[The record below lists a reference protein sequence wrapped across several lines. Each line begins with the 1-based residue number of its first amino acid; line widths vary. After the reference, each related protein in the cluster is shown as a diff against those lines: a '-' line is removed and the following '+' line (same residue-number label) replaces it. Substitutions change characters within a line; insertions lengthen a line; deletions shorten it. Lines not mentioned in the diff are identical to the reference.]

1 MATLKGFSALPADTF
16 APGPQSGQF
25 ITGNTNDRTIPFSS
39 QPVQG
44 FSGVQ
49 AADAQGDFWFLAD
62 NGYGAKNNSADFL
75 LRIYQ
80 VKPNFNGNAT
90 GDSSAT
96 VGKFIQLS
104 DPDKKLPF
112 KITND
117 STIDRQL
124 TGADLDPESFVLA
137 QDGTIWVGDEFGPY
151 LLHFDSTGKLLE
163 APISTPNPTKF
174 NTLNGQAPL
183 VIGHRGASGE
193 LPEHTLEAYKL
204 AIERDA
210 DFIEPDLVATKD
222 GVLIARHEPNI
233 IATTDVSK
241 RPEFAD
247 RKKKMLVDGEEEE
260 GFFVSDFTL
269 AEIKTLRAIMPQDYR
284 TKEFDGKFQ
293 IPTFEE
299 VINLVQQ
306 VEKDTGKKIGIY
318 PETKHP
324 TYHDNLKLSLEEPLI
339 ATLLKTGF
347 TAADRIFIQSFE
359 TSNLKELNK
368 TLLPA
373 AGLKDIPLVQLLD
386 AKDIKPDG
394 TLDEAQPY
402 DLQVKGDSRTY
413 ADLRTPAGLAEIKT
427 YAAGIG
433 PWKTMIVPSKQVDA
447 DQDGKPDDLNKDG
460 IITYGD
466 RMTLPPTS
474 LVSDAH
480 AAGLQVHPYTFRN
493 EPRFLPQ
500 DYQGNPNKEF
510 EQFINLGVD
519 AYFTDFPGTGDQVRD
534 QFANKLVQ
542 SPDNPNL
549 VASNIG
555 GSGGFEG
562 LAINPSQN
570 KLYPLLEKTVV
581 GDPAGTLRLYEFDL
595 ATRQYADRFQ
605 VYPLNNPSH
614 AIGDLTAI
622 NDHEYLV
629 IERDNAQGDAAQF
642 KKIFKIDITKTNAQ
656 GQLQKE
662 EVVDLL
668 NIQDPQDL
676 NKDGQTNYRMPFVT
690 IENVLVADANTILV
704 ANDNNYPFSTGRPPA
719 IDNSEI
725 VKITL
730 DKPLNLDPRIGIN
743 PQGSKPPQTTTSPI
757 RFAQFN
763 ASLNRNAAG
772 QLINDLSNPAISD
785 SRAPG
790 ATTNNPNRDQSLR
803 IQQAKNFA
811 EIIQRNNADVLLI
824 NEFDY
829 DPVNPTAAVKLLR
842 DNFLKVGQNGASPV
856 DYPYFYIAPVN
867 TGIPS
872 GLDLNNNGAA
882 VTDIID
888 GIGAAGYGDDAF
900 GFGNFPGQFGM
911 LLLSKYPID
920 TANVRTFQNF
930 RWQDMPGNLLTND
943 PTTDDPATPINEN
956 LKGFYSDEEIAQLR
970 LSSKSHWDVPIL
982 VNGQTI
988 HALVSHPT
996 PPVFD
1001 GTEDRNGKR
1010 NYDEIRF
1017 WSDYVTSGQGNYIYD
1032 DRGQKGGI
1040 AKDASFVIM
1049 GDQNADPNDG
1059 DSYNNAIQQLLKNPS
1074 INDSNIPTSA
1084 GGPQQAAL
1092 QGQNNATQKGNPAFD
1107 TADFADS
1114 GTNPGNLRTDYILPS
1129 TNLRS
1134 VDSGV
1139 YWPLEN
1145 DPAFPPVG
1153 KFDPALPGGHLTSDH
1168 RLVYTD
1174 LQMDKPM
1181 NTPPPPPASFLGQQ
1195 IYQTGFT
1202 PDGAAGSI
1210 DGQPVP
1216 LGGLSGVTYDAAN
1229 QRFLAISDDRSQ
1241 NGPARFYTFTLDP
1254 TKLSTNGVNFTNVT
1268 ALRDAQGKTFA
1279 LNSLDPEGIA
1289 LTNKGTIFVSSEGEV
1304 NPNSGRVTDPFIKE
1318 FNLTTGQEV
1327 RSLPI
1332 PTKFRPVVADTNG
1345 NGKIDTGDTQQSG
1358 VRNNLAFESLTIS
1371 PNQKN
1376 LYTATEEAL
1385 LQDGATANDT
1395 TGTRSRIIRYDL
1407 ATGKPAQEFIYVTD
1421 PIAKPANPIDGAKNN
1436 GLVDLLA
1443 IDNQGT
1449 LLALERSFSVGSGNT
1464 IKIYQVTLPGAT
1476 DVKSIE
1482 GLSSLSAEQLAQLQ
1496 PAQKKLLLNLDDLK
1510 LEKGLD
1516 NIEGLT
1522 FGPPLPDGRRS
1533 IVLVSDN
1540 NFSDRQFTQILS
1552 IGADLTSTAPPKQPA
1567 PQLTTYDFP
1576 TLPKIGTTS
1585 DGQDIALGGF
1595 SGLSFRGT
1603 AANGNLKFVANT
1615 DRGPNGDSSG
1625 ANRPFALPNFQPEIV
1640 NFEFNRR
1647 TGQIAITERL
1657 GLKGSDGKPLTG
1669 LPNLQAGERG
1679 TAFTDEVPV
1688 DLKNQKLANDPLG
1701 GDFEG
1706 IAVAKNGDYWLVD
1719 EYRPAIYQFNKSGQL
1734 LDRFIP
1740 QGTTTAPSPDLPAGS
1755 LGKEVLP
1762 AVYAQRR
1769 TNRGF
1774 EAVALDG
1781 NKLYAFM
1788 QSAIDNPDTTGD
1800 TNSRNSRNLR
1810 ILEFDVKTKQVTGEY
1825 LYVLEG
1831 LKDTDKIG
1839 DAVALGNNKFAVVE
1853 RDDNATASGNK
1864 LIFQIDLAKATNINN
1879 PANFQLPTGKTIEQL
1894 SPAELATAGI
1904 VPVSKKSIANAAQL
1918 GYTGVEKLEGL
1929 ALVAPNTLALL
1940 NDNDFGVTDT
1950 QNNPDGSITLTID
1963 QTPTKL
1969 GFLKLP
1975 ENIANPSFAQGGGSR
1990 DSLYSGM
1997 NDQVFA
2003 GAGNDYIK
2011 ASQDRNEL
2019 EARTNPFITANDIL
2033 PRFDNFSL
2041 SGIGNTQQLADLLGT
2056 QPGMNA
2062 PLELGNQQLPMP
2074 FGMQSNS
2081 QISKI

>member
-25 ITGNTNDRTIPFSS
+25 ITGNTNDRSTPFSS

-49 AADAQGDFWFLAD
+49 AADAQGNFWFLAD
-62 NGYGAKNNSADFL
+62 NGYGTKNNSADFL

-90 GDSSAT
+90 GDSSVT
-96 VGKFIQLS
+96 VGNFIQLS
-104 DPDKKLPF
+104 DPDKKLSF

-124 TGADLDPESFVLA
+124 TGADLDVESLVLA
-137 QDGTIWVGDEFGPY
+137 KDGTIWVGDEFGPY

-163 APISTPNPTKF
+163 APINTPNPTKF
-174 NTLNGQAPL
+174 NTLNGQPPL

-204 AIERDA
+204 AIERGA
-210 DFIEPDLVATKD
+210 DFIEPDLVSTKD

-247 RKKKMLVDGEEEE
+247 RQKKMLVDGKEEE
-260 GFFVSDFTL
+260 GFFASDFTL

-306 VEKDTGKKIGIY
+306 VEKDTGKKTGIY

-324 TYHDNLKLSLEEPLI
+324 TYHDDLKLSLEEPLI

-359 TSNLKELNK
+359 TSNLQELNQN
-368 TLLPA
+368 LLPA
-373 AGLKDIPLVQLLD
+373 AGLQGIPLVQLLD

-394 TLDEAQPY
+394 TLEESQPY

-466 RMTLPPTS
+466 RVTLPPTS

-493 EPRFLPQ
+493 EARFLPQ

-562 LAINPSQN
+562 LAINASQN

-595 ATRQYADRFQ
+595 ATGQYADRFQ
-605 VYPLNNPSH
+605 VYQLSNPSH

-629 IERDNAQGDAAQF
+629 IERDNGQGDAAQF
-642 KKIFKIDITKTNAQ
+642 KKIFKIDITKTDAQ
-656 GQLQKE
+656 GRLQKE

-676 NKDGQTNYRMPFVT
+676 NKDGQTNYKMPFTT
-690 IENVLVADANTILV
+690 IENVLVVDANTILV
-704 ANDNNYPFSTGRPPA
+704 ANDNNYPFSLGRPPM
-719 IDNSEI
+719 IDNTEI
-725 VKITL
+725 VQITL
-730 DKPLNLDPRIGIN
+730 DQPLNVDPRLGIKTAGSKN
-743 PQGSKPPQTTTSPI
+743 PGNMLSKPPGS
-757 RFAQFN
+757 
-763 ASLNRNAAG
+763 S
-772 QLINDLSNPAISD
+772 
-785 SRAPG
+785 
-790 ATTNNPNRDQSLR
+790 
-803 IQQAKNFA
+803 
-811 EIIQRNNADVLLI
+811 
-824 NEFDY
+824 
-829 DPVNPTAAVKLLR
+829 
-842 DNFLKVGQNGASPV
+842 
-856 DYPYFYIAPVN
+856 
-867 TGIPS
+867 
-872 GLDLNNNGAA
+872 A
-882 VTDIID
+882 VTT
-888 GIGAAGYGDDAF
+888 
-900 GFGNFPGQFGM
+900 
-911 LLLSKYPID
+911 L
-920 TANVRTFQNF
+920 
-930 RWQDMPGNLLTND
+930 
-943 PTTDDPATPINEN
+943 
-956 LKGFYSDEEIAQLR
+956 
-970 LSSKSHWDVPIL
+970 
-982 VNGQTI
+982 
-988 HALVSHPT
+988 
-996 PPVFD
+996 
-1001 GTEDRNGKR
+1001 
-1010 NYDEIRF
+1010 
-1017 WSDYVTSGQGNYIYD
+1017 
-1032 DRGQKGGI
+1032 
-1040 AKDASFVIM
+1040 
-1049 GDQNADPNDG
+1049 
-1059 DSYNNAIQQLLKNPS
+1059 
-1074 INDSNIPTSA
+1074 
-1084 GGPQQAAL
+1084 
-1092 QGQNNATQKGNPAFD
+1092 
-1107 TADFADS
+1107 
-1114 GTNPGNLRTDYILPS
+1114 
-1129 TNLRS
+1129 
-1134 VDSGV
+1134 
-1139 YWPLEN
+1139 
-1145 DPAFPPVG
+1145 
-1153 KFDPALPGGHLTSDH
+1153 
-1168 RLVYTD
+1168 
-1174 LQMDKPM
+1174 
-1181 NTPPPPPASFLGQQ
+1181 LGQQ
-1195 IYQTGFT
+1195 IYPTGFV
-1202 PDGAAGSI
+1202 PSGAAGSI

-1216 LGGLSGVTYDAAN
+1216 FGGLSGVTYDAAN

-1254 TKLSTNGVNFTNVT
+1254 TKLGTNGVNFTNVT

-1279 LNSLDPEGIA
+1279 INSLDPEGIA
-1289 LTNKGTIFVSSEGEV
+1289 VTNKGTVFVSSEGEV
-1304 NPNSGRVTDPFIKE
+1304 NPSNGRITDPFVKE
-1318 FNLTTGQEV
+1318 FNLTTGQEI

-1332 PTKFRPVVADTNG
+1332 PTKFRPVVTDTNG

-1385 LQDGATANDT
+1385 LQDGATASDT

-1407 ATGKPAQEFIYVTD
+1407 ATGKPAQEFMYVTD
-1421 PIAKPANPIDGAKNN
+1421 PIAKPANPLDGAKNN

-1476 DVKSIE
+1476 DVQSIE
-1482 GLSSLSAEQLAQLQ
+1482 ALSSLSPEQLMQLQ
-1496 PAQKKLLLNLDDLK
+1496 PAQKKLLLNLDDLQ

-1516 NIEGLT
+1516 NVEGLT
-1522 FGPPLPDGRRS
+1522 FGPTLPDGRRS

-1540 NFSDRQFTQILS
+1540 NFSDRQFTQILA
-1552 IGADLTSTAPPKQPA
+1552 IGADLTPATPPKQTT

-1585 DGQDIALGGF
+1585 DGQDISLGGF
-1595 SGLSFRGT
+1595 SGLSFRGL
-1603 AANGNLKFVANT
+1603 AANGNLQFVANT

-1657 GLKGSDGKPLTG
+1657 GLKGPDGKPLTG

-1679 TAFTDEVPV
+1679 TAYTDEVPV

-1706 IAVAKNGDYWLVD
+1706 ITVAKNGDYWLVD

-1740 QGTTTAPSPDLPAGS
+1740 QGTAAAPSPDLPAGS

-1810 ILEFDVKTKQVTGEY
+1810 ILEFDIKTKQVTGEY

-1831 LKDTDKIG
+1831 LQDTDKIG

-1853 RDDNATASGNK
+1853 RDDNDTASGNK
-1864 LIFQIDLAKATNINN
+1864 LIFQIDLTKATNINN

-1904 VPVSKKSIANAAQL
+1904 IPVNKKSIANAAQL
-1918 GYTGVEKLEGL
+1918 GYTGVAKLEGL
-1929 ALVAPNTLALL
+1929 ALVAPNTLALI
-1940 NDNDFGVTDT
+1940 NDNDFGITGT
-1950 QNNPDGSITLTID
+1950 QSNPDGSIKLTID

-1975 ENIANPSFAQGGGSR
+1975 ENIANPLLAKGSGSR
-1990 DSLYSGM
+1990 DSLYFGM

-2011 ASQDRNEL
+2011 AGQDRNEL
-2019 EARTNPFITANDIL
+2019 DGRTDPFITANDIL
-2033 PRFDNFSL
+2033 SRSSNDTKDFLPRSDNFFL
-2041 SGIGNTQQLADLLGT
+2041 SGIGNAQQFADLPGV
-2056 QPGMNA
+2056 QPGMNS
-2062 PLELGNQQLPMP
+2062 PIELGNQQLPMP
-2074 FGMQSNS
+2074 LGMPSNS
-2081 QISKI
+2081 NSSKI

>member
-16 APGPQSGQF
+16 APGPPSGQF

-49 AADAQGDFWFLAD
+49 AADAQGNFWFLAD
-62 NGYGAKNNSADFL
+62 NGYGAKSNSADFL

-80 VKPNFNGNAT
+80 VKPNFSGSAA
-90 GDSSAT
+90 GDGSVT
-96 VGKFIQLS
+96 VGNFIQLS
-104 DPDKKLPF
+104 DPDRKLPF
-112 KITND
+112 EITND
-117 STIDRQL
+117 SMIDRPL
-124 TGADLDPESFVLA
+124 TGADLDVESLVLA
-137 QDGTIWVGDEFGPY
+137 KDGTIWVGDEFGPY

-163 APISTPNPTKF
+163 APVVTPNPVKF

-204 AIERDA
+204 AIERGA
-210 DFIEPDLVATKD
+210 DFIEPDLVSTKD

-247 RKKKMLVDGEEEE
+247 RQKKMLVDGKEEE

-269 AEIKTLRAIMPQDYR
+269 AEIKTLRAIMPQDFR
-284 TKEFDGKFQ
+284 TKEFDGQFQ

-306 VEKDTGKKIGIY
+306 VEKDTGKKTGIY

-324 TYHDNLKLSLEEPLI
+324 TYHDDLKLSLEEPLI

-359 TSNLKELNK
+359 TSNLKELNQA
-368 TLLPA
+368 LLPA
-373 AGLKDIPLVQLLD
+373 AGLKDIPLLQLLD

-402 DLQVKGDSRTY
+402 DLQVSGDQRTY

-466 RMTLPPTS
+466 RVTLPPTS
-474 LVSDAH
+474 LVQDAH

-493 EPRFLPQ
+493 EARFLPQ

-542 SPDNPNL
+542 SPDSPNL

-562 LAINPSQN
+562 LAINASQN

-581 GDPAGTLRLYEFDL
+581 GDPSGTLRLYEFDL

-605 VYPLNNPSH
+605 VYRLNNPSH

-629 IERDNAQGDAAQF
+629 IERDNGQGDAAQF
-642 KKIFKIDITKTNAQ
+642 KKIFKIDITKIDAQ
-656 GQLQKE
+656 GNVQKE
-662 EVVDLL
+662 EIVDLL
-668 NIQDPQDL
+668 NIADPQDL
-676 NKDGQTNYRMPFVT
+676 NKDGQTNYKMPFVT
-690 IENVLVADANTILV
+690 IENVLVVDANTILV
-704 ANDNNYPFSTGRPPA
+704 ANDNNYPFSSGRPPM
-719 IDNSEI
+719 IDNTEI
-725 VKITL
+725 VQITL
-730 DKPLNLDPRIGIN
+730 DQPLNIDPRLAIKNKN
-743 PQGSKPPQTTTSPI
+743 PDNMPPKPPGT
-757 RFAQFN
+757 
-763 ASLNRNAAG
+763 
-772 QLINDLSNPAISD
+772 
-785 SRAPG
+785 
-790 ATTNNPNRDQSLR
+790 
-803 IQQAKNFA
+803 
-811 EIIQRNNADVLLI
+811 
-824 NEFDY
+824 
-829 DPVNPTAAVKLLR
+829 
-842 DNFLKVGQNGASPV
+842 
-856 DYPYFYIAPVN
+856 
-867 TGIPS
+867 
-872 GLDLNNNGAA
+872 GAA
-882 VTDIID
+882 PT
-888 GIGAAGYGDDAF
+888 
-900 GFGNFPGQFGM
+900 
-911 LLLSKYPID
+911 LLS
-920 TANVRTFQNF
+920 
-930 RWQDMPGNLLTND
+930 
-943 PTTDDPATPINEN
+943 
-956 LKGFYSDEEIAQLR
+956 
-970 LSSKSHWDVPIL
+970 
-982 VNGQTI
+982 
-988 HALVSHPT
+988 
-996 PPVFD
+996 
-1001 GTEDRNGKR
+1001 
-1010 NYDEIRF
+1010 
-1017 WSDYVTSGQGNYIYD
+1017 
-1032 DRGQKGGI
+1032 
-1040 AKDASFVIM
+1040 
-1049 GDQNADPNDG
+1049 
-1059 DSYNNAIQQLLKNPS
+1059 
-1074 INDSNIPTSA
+1074 
-1084 GGPQQAAL
+1084 
-1092 QGQNNATQKGNPAFD
+1092 
-1107 TADFADS
+1107 
-1114 GTNPGNLRTDYILPS
+1114 
-1129 TNLRS
+1129 
-1134 VDSGV
+1134 
-1139 YWPLEN
+1139 
-1145 DPAFPPVG
+1145 
-1153 KFDPALPGGHLTSDH
+1153 
-1168 RLVYTD
+1168 
-1174 LQMDKPM
+1174 
-1181 NTPPPPPASFLGQQ
+1181 QQ
-1195 IYQTGFT
+1195 IYPTGLMPT
-1202 PDGAAGSI
+1202 GAAGSI

-1241 NGPARFYTFTLDP
+1241 NGSARFYTFTLDP
-1254 TKLSTNGVNFTNVT
+1254 TQPNSVNFTNVT

-1289 LTNKGTIFVSSEGEV
+1289 VTNQGTIFVSSEGEV
-1304 NPNSGRVTDPFIKE
+1304 NPGSGRVTDPFIKE
-1318 FNLTTGQEV
+1318 FNLTTGQEI

-1332 PTKFRPVVADTNG
+1332 PAKFRPVVADTNG
-1345 NGKIDTGDTQQSG
+1345 NGQVDAGDTQKSG

-1385 LQDGATANDT
+1385 FQDGATASD

-1407 ATGKPAQEFIYVTD
+1407 TTGQPAQEFIYVTD
-1421 PIAKPANPIDGAKNN
+1421 PIAQPANPVDGAKNN

-1476 DVKSIE
+1476 DVRSIAAL
-1482 GLSSLSAEQLAQLQ
+1482 GSLSPEQLAQLQ

-1510 LEKGLD
+1510 LDKGLD

-1522 FGPPLPDGRRS
+1522 FGPPLADGRRS

-1552 IGADLTSTAPPKQPA
+1552 IAADVAPSDLPNKPL

-1585 DGQDIALGGF
+1585 DGQDISLGGF

-1603 AANGNLKFVANT
+1603 AANGNLRFVANT

-1625 ANRPFALPNFQPEIV
+1625 ANRPFALPSFQPEIV
-1640 NFEFNRR
+1640 NFELDRR
-1647 TGQIAITERL
+1647 TGRIAITERL
-1657 GLKGSDGKPLTG
+1657 GLKRPDGQPLTG
-1669 LPNLQAGERG
+1669 LPNLQSGERG
-1679 TAFTDEVPV
+1679 TAYTDEIPV

-1719 EYRPAIYQFNKSGQL
+1719 EYRPAIYQFNKSGRL

-1740 QGTTTAPSPDLPAGS
+1740 QGTAAAPSPDLPAGS
-1755 LGKEVLP
+1755 LGQEVLP

-1774 EAVALDG
+1774 EAVALEG

-1800 TNSRNSRNLR
+1800 TNSRNSLNLR
-1810 ILEFDVKTKQVTGEY
+1810 ILEFDIQTKQAIGEY

-1839 DAVALGNNKFAVVE
+1839 DAVSLGNKKIAVVE
-1853 RDDNATASGNK
+1853 RDDNDTASSNK
-1864 LIFQIDLAKATNINN
+1864 LIFQIDLATATNINN
-1879 PANFQLPTGKTIEQL
+1879 PANFQLPAGKTIEQL
-1894 SPAELATAGI
+1894 SLSELEAAGI
-1904 VPVSKKSIANAAQL
+1904 VPVNKQQLANAAQL
-1918 GYTGVEKLEGL
+1918 GYTGVAKLEGL
-1929 ALVAPNTLALL
+1929 ALVAPNTLALI
-1940 NDNDFGVTDT
+1940 NDNDFGITAT
-1950 QNNPDGSITLTID
+1950 QNNPDGSIKLTID
-1963 QTPTKL
+1963 QTPTRL

-1975 ENIANPSFAQGGGSR
+1975 ENIATPNPRSMDTLINPGNQLFRRSNGDR
-1990 DSLYSGM
+1990 DLLSAGI
-1997 NDQVFA
+1997 NEQVFA
-2003 GAGNDYIK
+2003 GAGNDYIT
-2011 ASQDRNEL
+2011 ASQDINKLDGGTDLFALAKDRPSRDSN
-2019 EARTNPFITANDIL
+2019 TSMDFS
-2033 PRFDNFSL
+2033 PRRDNFSS
-2041 SGIGNTQQLADLLGT
+2041 SGISNPQEFANLPLFQQSANMAIDLLFP
-2056 QPGMNA
+2056 QHF
-2062 PLELGNQQLPMP
+2062 LQLVAGFPKRINL
-2074 FGMQSNS
+2074 SES
-2081 QISKI
+2081 L

>member
-16 APGPQSGQF
+16 APGSQSGQF
-25 ITGNTNDRTIPFSS
+25 ITGNTNDRTIPFNS

-49 AADAQGDFWFLAD
+49 AADAQGNFWFLAD
-62 NGYGAKNNSADFL
+62 NGYGTKNNSADFL

-80 VKPNFNGNAT
+80 VKPNFSGNAT
-90 GDSSAT
+90 GDSSAI
-96 VGKFIQLS
+96 VGNFIQLS

-124 TGADLDPESFVLA
+124 TGADLDVESLVLA
-137 QDGTIWVGDEFGPY
+137 KDGTIWVGDEFGPY

-163 APISTPNPTKF
+163 APITTPNPTKF

-204 AIERDA
+204 AIERGA

-247 RKKKMLVDGEEEE
+247 RKKKMLVDGQEEE

-359 TSNLKELNK
+359 TSNLKELHK
-368 TLLPA
+368 ALLPA
-373 AGLKDIPLVQLLD
+373 AGLQDIPLVQLLD

-433 PWKTMIVPSKQVDA
+433 PWKTMIVPSKQMDA

-466 RMTLPPTS
+466 RVTLPPTS

-555 GSGGFEG
+555 NSGGFEG
-562 LAINPSQN
+562 MAINPSQN

-605 VYPLNNPSH
+605 VYQLSNPSH

-642 KKIFKIDITKTNAQ
+642 KKIFKIDINKTDAQ

-690 IENVLVADANTILV
+690 IENVLVADANTILI
-704 ANDNNYPFSTGRPPA
+704 ANDNNYPFSTGRPPM
-719 IDNSEI
+719 IDNTEI
-725 VKITL
+725 VQIAL
-730 DKPLNLDPRIGIN
+730 NQPLNVDPRLGKAVDAKN
-743 PQGSKPPQTTTSPI
+743 SMPPKPQGNST
-757 RFAQFN
+757 
-763 ASLNRNAAG
+763 
-772 QLINDLSNPAISD
+772 
-785 SRAPG
+785 AP
-790 ATTNNPNRDQSLR
+790 TL
-803 IQQAKNFA
+803 
-811 EIIQRNNADVLLI
+811 
-824 NEFDY
+824 
-829 DPVNPTAAVKLLR
+829 
-842 DNFLKVGQNGASPV
+842 
-856 DYPYFYIAPVN
+856 
-867 TGIPS
+867 
-872 GLDLNNNGAA
+872 
-882 VTDIID
+882 
-888 GIGAAGYGDDAF
+888 
-900 GFGNFPGQFGM
+900 
-911 LLLSKYPID
+911 
-920 TANVRTFQNF
+920 
-930 RWQDMPGNLLTND
+930 
-943 PTTDDPATPINEN
+943 
-956 LKGFYSDEEIAQLR
+956 
-970 LSSKSHWDVPIL
+970 
-982 VNGQTI
+982 
-988 HALVSHPT
+988 
-996 PPVFD
+996 
-1001 GTEDRNGKR
+1001 
-1010 NYDEIRF
+1010 
-1017 WSDYVTSGQGNYIYD
+1017 
-1032 DRGQKGGI
+1032 
-1040 AKDASFVIM
+1040 
-1049 GDQNADPNDG
+1049 
-1059 DSYNNAIQQLLKNPS
+1059 
-1074 INDSNIPTSA
+1074 
-1084 GGPQQAAL
+1084 
-1092 QGQNNATQKGNPAFD
+1092 
-1107 TADFADS
+1107 
-1114 GTNPGNLRTDYILPS
+1114 
-1129 TNLRS
+1129 
-1134 VDSGV
+1134 
-1139 YWPLEN
+1139 
-1145 DPAFPPVG
+1145 
-1153 KFDPALPGGHLTSDH
+1153 
-1168 RLVYTD
+1168 
-1174 LQMDKPM
+1174 
-1181 NTPPPPPASFLGQQ
+1181 LGQQ

-1210 DGQPVP
+1210 NGQPVP

-1279 LNSLDPEGIA
+1279 LNSVDPEGIA
-1289 LTNKGTIFVSSEGEV
+1289 LTNKGSIFVSSEGEV

-1345 NGKIDTGDTQQSG
+1345 NGKIDPGDTQQSG

-1421 PIAKPANPIDGAKNN
+1421 PITKPANPVDGAKNN

-1540 NFSDRQFTQILS
+1540 NFSDRQFTQILA
-1552 IGADLTSTAPPKQPA
+1552 IGADLTSTTPPKQPA

-1603 AANGNLKFVANT
+1603 AANGNLQFVANT

-1810 ILEFDVKTKQVTGEY
+1810 ILEFDIKTKQVTGEY

-1839 DAVALGNNKFAVVE
+1839 DAVALGKNKFAVVE
-1853 RDDNATASGNK
+1853 RDDNATANGNK

-1929 ALVAPNTLALL
+1929 ALVAPNTLALI

-1950 QNNPDGSITLTID
+1950 QNNPDGSIKLTID

-1975 ENIANPSFAQGGGSR
+1975 ENIANPSFVQGGGSR
-1990 DSLYSGM
+1990 DSLYSGI

-2011 ASQDRNEL
+2011 AGQDRNEL
-2019 EARTNPFITANDIL
+2019 EAKTNPFITANDIL

-2062 PLELGNQQLPMP
+2062 PIELGNPQLPMP